1 MEENRKTAFMVG
13 VLFIIGTVAGV
24 LSLLVTGPVL
34 NAPDYLV
41 KIAEKQNQLILGSLL
56 VLVMSFALAFVPV
69 MMFPVFKKR
78 NEIVALGY
86 LIIRGALE
94 TVTYLG
100 GAIGWLMLV
109 ALSQAYLQASPVN
122 AASFEVLG
130 NMLLK
135 EAEISSQLTAIV
147 FPLGALL
154 FYYGL
159 FQQRLIPR
167 WLSVWGII
175 AVLMH
180 LISTG
185 LLGLFAMIDPMS
197 PVQFALNFPIFLQE
211 MVMAVW
217 LIVKGFNPSAS
228 HRI

>member
-1 MEENRKTAFMVG
+1 MEENRKTAVLVG
-13 VLFIIGTVAGV
+13 VLFIIGTLAGV
-24 LSLLVTGPVL
+24 LSVLVTGPLL

-41 KIAEKQNQLILGSLL
+41 KIAEKENQLILGSLL
-56 VLVMSFALAFVPV
+56 VLVMGFAFAFVPV
-69 MMFPVFKKR
+69 MMFPVFKER

-86 LIIRGALE
+86 LIFRGALE
-94 TVTYLG
+94 TVTYVA
-100 GAIGWLMLV
+100 GAIGWLLLV
-109 ALSQAYLQASPVN
+109 ALSRASLQSGPAS
-122 AASFEVLG
+122 AASFDVLG
-130 NMLLK
+130 NLLLK

-147 FPLGALL
+147 FPLGALF
-154 FYYGL
+154 FYFGL
-159 FQQRLIPR
+159 FQQKLIPR

-185 LLGLFAMIDPMS
+185 ILGLFAMIDPMS

-217 LIVKGFNPSAS
+217 LIVKGFTTSPS
-228 HRI
+228 HPI